1 VRYPQQLNRPILIFG
16 FILAAVVGGA
26 HWARL
31 TALPHNPATQPATPD
46 VPLVIRIYYDDLK
59 DLSRLQAYDV
69 WEYNNLDEGYVLAAV
84 DSAGYESL
92 IRQGWTVTV
101 EPDAAEL
108 YLRSASGGEAFYG
121 GYRTVDELYAVLAD
135 HNANVPDL
143 TELVV
148 YGQSHCLTKSGCITP
163 GGDVL
168 PGYPLQALRITNEE
182 VPGSSIISGQSI
194 IQGTKPVFF
203 LMANI
208 HSREITTPELAM
220 RLIEYLLDGY
230 GLDADATWL
239 IDYHEIWVVPMVNPD
254 GHWLVEL
261 GQSETYGGV
270 PFYQRKNANNDAN
283 TDNQPDCPVWPP
295 ASFEQYGIDL
305 NRNHSFG
312 WGPEGASDQPC
323 EMTYRGPAAASEV
336 EVIALEA
343 LVRSLVPD
351 QRGPADTDAAPA
363 DTTGLLITLHSFSNL
378 VLWPWGNRNAPA
390 PNMKDLKAIGDKF
403 STYNNYQS
411 CQPTQCL
418 YLTTGSSDDWAYGE
432 LGIPAFTFEVGNQFM
447 PPYTEIDERQWPDNR
462 PAFLYAAK
470 IARSPY
476 TTVHGPD
483 VLDPVV
489 TGDLPVMTIAATVAD
504 WANGGN
510 SITAAAYSV
519 DVPPWQAGAKLF
531 PLTAVDGSFDS
542 EVEAVNG
549 AANLSGLMPGRHILF
564 VQGQDSLGNRGA
576 VSAAFFNIETPW
588 SFEKVASDSFVT
600 PGGMISYVLSL
611 HLERAGGEHAYTISV
626 TDALPAGIAAIPDT
640 IKVNGYARLDIYDPA
655 TGTIVYEDQGSFGD
669 TLNLSITFVARV
681 SDTVSP
687 GTLIINE
694 ASAEA
699 TVDDEVLPI
708 MLSTS
713 AVPVIESAAYYFL
726 PFAVSP

>member
-1 VRYPQQLNRPILIFG
+1 MRYPLQINKFILILG
-16 FILAAVVGGA
+16 FILATVVAGA
-26 HWARL
+26 HWGRL
-31 TALPHNPATQPATPD
+31 TALSNIPETQPFAPD
-46 VPLVIRIYYDDLK
+46 APHVVRIYYDDLK
-59 DLSRLQAYDV
+59 DLAQLQAYDV
-69 WEYNNLDEGYVLAAV
+69 WEYNNLDEKYVLAAV
-84 DSAGYESL
+84 DNAGYESL

-108 YLRSASGGEAFYG
+108 YLRSPAADQAFYS
-121 GYRTVDELYAVLAD
+121 GYRTVDELYADLED
-135 HNANVPDL
+135 LNNNFPDL

-148 YGQSHCLTKSGCITP
+148 YGQSHCLAKGGCTTP

-168 PGYPLQALRITNEE
+168 PGYPLRAFRITNEGI
-182 VPGSSIISGQSI
+182 PGSSNLSGQSI
-194 IQGTKPVFF
+194 FQGTKPVFF

-230 GLDADATWL
+230 GIDADATWL
-239 IDYHEIWVVPMVNPD
+239 VDYHEIWVVPMVNPD

-261 GQSETYGGV
+261 GQSGTYGGV

-283 TDNQPDCPVWPP
+283 TDNQSDCPVWPP

-312 WGPEGASDQPC
+312 WGSEGASDQPC
-323 EMTYRGPAAASEV
+323 EMTYRGPAAASEA

-351 QRGPADTDAAPA
+351 QRGPADIDAAPA

-390 PNMKDLKAIGDKF
+390 PNIKGLKAIGDKF
-403 STYNNYQS
+403 ATYNNYQS

-447 PPYTEIDERQWPDNR
+447 PPYAVIDQRQWPDNR
-462 PAFLYAAK
+462 PAFIYAAK

-483 VLDPVV
+483 VLGPVV
-489 TGDLPVMTIAATVAD
+489 TGDPPALTIAATVAD
-504 WANGGN
+504 WANGGDA
-510 SITAAAYSV
+510 ITAAAYSI
-519 DVPPWQAGAKLF
+519 DVPPWHVDADMF
-531 PLTAVDGSFDS
+531 PLEAVDGAFDS
-542 EVEAVNG
+542 EVETVTG
-549 AANLSGLMPGRHILF
+549 LVDLSELKPGRHTVFI
-564 VQGQDSLGNRGA
+564 QGQDSLGNWGA
-576 VSAAFFNIETPW
+576 VSAAFFNFENPW
-588 SFEKVASDSFVT
+588 SFEKVAAASFVT
-600 PGGMISYVLSL
+600 PGGLISYLISLNLS
-611 HLERAGGEHAYTISV
+611 HAGENAYTISI
-626 TDALPAGIAAIPDT
+626 TDVLPAGMEAIPET
-640 IKVNGYARLDIYDPA
+640 IKVNGNTRPEIYDPA
-655 TGTIVYEDQGSFGD
+655 SKTIVYEDQGSFAD
-669 TLNLSITFVARV
+669 TLNLSITFVAGV
-681 SDTVSP
+681 GDTVSP

-699 TVDDEVLPI
+699 TVDDKVLSI
-708 MLSTS
+708 KTTTS
-713 AVPVIESAAYYFL
+713 AVPVIESAAFYYL